1 MNLIKAS
8 YSKFLK
14 KKLHEMTKI
23 TVYSSSYIVSLFF
36 IYDNSSH
43 PFNTRIKV
51 QSSKSHHRNK
61 NENQLPT
68 NNIRFEPRPVQIHR
82 VKHEFHL
89 TREGWCIRDQSSRP
103 NHSPPSPRNFSL
115 NSGSPRS
122 KQLQSL
128 PNYSISDGTLP
139 KFGHGEPVVWP

>member
-1 MNLIKAS
+1 
-8 YSKFLK
+8 
-14 KKLHEMTKI
+14 MTKI

-43 PFNTRIKV
+43 PFNTRIKSTV
-51 QSSKSHHRNK
+51 FEKPSLKIRENQ

>member
-8 YSKFLK
+8 YSKSFLK

-43 PFNTRIKV
+43 PFNTRIKSTV
-51 QSSKSHHRNK
+51 FEKPSLKIRENQ

-82 VKHEFHL
+82 VKHEFRL
-89 TREGWCIRDQSSRP
+89 TRKGWCIRDQSSRP
-103 NHSPPSPRNFSL
+103 TTRHLAPEISP
-115 NSGSPRS
+115 
-122 KQLQSL
+122 
-128 PNYSISDGTLP
+128 
-139 KFGHGEPVVWP
+139 